1 MSNGGICFFSRD
13 CIWIPI
19 RLENLQLQFVQ
30 LDWDWIRISLR
41 VEIYVKWADLFCQQ
55 GLDWDFNLTVF
66 GNIRPTGGF
75 VFSVGIG
82 LGFASDQKI
91 CNFSFF
97 SQTRIGFGFHCV
109 SKSMSNGLICFFSRD
124 WIWIPIRL
132 ENLQLQFFQLD
143 WDQIRISLR
152 VEIYVKRGDLF
163 FQQGLDWD
171 LHPIRKSATLVFSAR
186 LGLDSD
192 FTACRNLCQTG
203 GFVFSVG
210 IGFGFPSDQKIYN
223 FSFFSQIGIRF
234 GFDYVSK
241 SMSNGRIC
249 FFSMDWI
256 WIGSDQKI
264 CNFSFFSQIGIG
276 FGFHCMSKSMS
287 NGLICFFRRDWIWIC
302 IRLENLQ
309 LQFVQLDWDWIRIS
323 LRVEIYVQRGDL
335 FFQQGLDWDLHP
347 IRKSAT
353 LVFLV
358 RLGLDSDFTAC
369 RNLCQTRGFV
379 FSVGIGFGFVSDQKI
394 YNFSFFSQIRIGF
407 GFHCVSKSMS
417 NGGICFFSRDWI
429 WIPIRLENL
438 QLQFFQLDWDQI
450 RISLR
455 VEIYVKRGDLFFQQG
470 LDLDLY
476 PIRKSTT
483 LVFLVRL
490 GLDSDFTACRNLCQ
504 TGGFVFSVGIGFGFP
519 SDQKIY
525 NFSFFSQI
533 GIRFGFHYVSKS
545 MSNTR
550 SEIRIQSQSS

>member
-13 CIWIPI
+13 WIGICI
-19 RLENLQLQFVQ
+19 RLENLQLQFFQ

-41 VEIYVKWADLFCQQ
+41 VEIYVKRGDLFFQQ
-55 GLDWDFNLTVF
+55 GLDLDSHPIRKSTTLVFSARLGLDSDLTTCRNLCQTGGFVFSVWIGFGFGSDQKICNFSFFSQIGIGFGFHCMSKSMSNGLIWFFPQGLDLDLHPIRKSTTLVCSARLGLDSDFTACRNLC
-66 GNIRPTGGF
+66 PTGGF

-109 SKSMSNGLICFFSRD
+109 SKSMSNAGICFFSRD
-124 WIWIPIRL
+124 WIWICIRL

-143 WDQIRISLR
+143 SDWIRISLR

-163 FQQGLDWD
+163 FQQRLDLD
-171 LHPIRKSATLVFSAR
+171 SHPIRKSTTLVFSAR

-192 FTACRNLCQTG
+192 FTT
-203 GFVFSVG
+203 
-210 IGFGFPSDQKIYN
+210 
-223 FSFFSQIGIRF
+223 
-234 GFDYVSK
+234 
-241 SMSNGRIC
+241 
-249 FFSMDWI
+249 
-256 WIGSDQKI
+256 
-264 CNFSFFSQIGIG
+264 
-276 FGFHCMSKSMS
+276 
-287 NGLICFFRRDWIWIC
+287 
-302 IRLENLQ
+302 
-309 LQFVQLDWDWIRIS
+309 
-323 LRVEIYVQRGDL
+323 
-335 FFQQGLDWDLHP
+335 
-347 IRKSAT
+347 
-353 LVFLV
+353 
-358 RLGLDSDFTAC
+358 C

-394 YNFSFFSQIRIGF
+394 YNFSFFSQIGIGF

-455 VEIYVKRGDLFFQQG
+455 VEIYVKRADLFFPQG
-470 LDLDLY
+470 LDLDSH

-483 LVFLVRL
+483 LVFSARL
-490 GLDSDFTACRNLCQ
+490 GLDSDLTTCRNLCQ
-504 TGGFVFSVGIGFGFP
+504 TGGFVFSVGIVFGFP

-525 NFSFFSQI
+525 NFSLFSQI
-533 GIRFGFHYVSKS
+533 GIGFGFHCVSKS
-545 MSNTR
+545 MSNGLICFVSR
-550 SEIRIQSQSS
+550 DWIGILI